1 MWDQLNCRCPP
12 RRPVRIIPTYVG
24 STHFL
29 SLSFCRPPNHSHVC
43 GINGLNTWFLRIHH
57 ESFPRMWDQPH
68 PPVMTKEE
76 IRIIPTYVG
85 STGPLVQ
92 VERSATNHSHVCGIN
107 KAPFITVVISCES
120 FPRMWDQHRLQS
132 FRSVRYRIIP
142 TYVGSTSPVDL
153 FHPVRPN
160 HSHVCGIN
168 KFEDEAHTP
177 VFESFPRMWDQLGQD
192 VIRAEVSR
200 IIPTY
205 VGSTQHHG
213 GQDRQPPNH
222 SHVCGINVQCLHSG
236 ECHRESFPRMWDQRP
251 VAAGADLVERIIP
264 TYVGSTRGWWRI
276 SYL

>member
-107 KAPFITVVISCES
+107 YKSFSFLPSWTES
-120 FPRMWDQHRLQS
+120 FPRMWDQQLC
-132 FRSVRYRIIP
+132 F
-142 TYVGSTSPVDL
+142 STL
-153 FHPVRPN
+153 
-160 HSHVCGIN
+160 G
-168 KFEDEAHTP
+168 
-177 VFESFPRMWDQLGQD
+177 VFD
-192 VIRAEVSR
+192 
-200 IIPTY
+200 
-205 VGSTQHHG
+205 
-213 GQDRQPPNH
+213 
-222 SHVCGINVQCLHSG
+222 
-236 ECHRESFPRMWDQRP
+236 
-251 VAAGADLVERIIP
+251 RIIP
-264 TYVGSTRGWWRI
+264 TYVGSTRIRRGGSI
-276 SYL
+276 PSTNHSHVCGINLFFTE